1 METTDFSQVSLESM
15 LNSPRVDHFTAI
27 HKHKQDCVRIYG
39 TSEVALK
46 IVCKDADPDKVH
58 VKCISQ
64 EYLILSKMNHPS
76 IVGPVSLV
84 ETKDYIGFLMPRLS
98 ERTGKEDPILIK
110 DQVVSAVRYMYSQG
124 VVHLDLTYPNILM
137 RGSTP
142 VIIDFQVA
150 EFRKQ
155 IALFEQSVD
164 VVGESV
170 VQSCCGPFEQKN
182 LRRLGWV

>member
-46 IVCKDADPDKVH
+46 IVDKKADLEEVH
-58 VKCISQ
+58 IKNIEQ
-64 EYLILSKMNHPS
+64 EYLILSRLNHPS
-76 IVGPVSLV
+76 IVGPVSRV
-84 ETKDYIGFLMPRLS
+84 ETEEYIGFLMPLLS
-98 ERTGKEDPILIK
+98 ERTEKEDPIFIK

-124 VVHLDLTYPNILM
+124 VVHLDLTYPNIMM

-150 EFRKQ
+150 QFRNQ
-155 IALFEQSVD
+155 SVPFEQSVD
-164 VVGESV
+164 VVGEST

-182 LRRLGWV
+182 LRRLGWA